1 MSEEYATIKAELIE
15 RLESETEEVTDY
27 LETDK
32 NIYVM
37 DTNVQT
43 NVNVFIKQA
52 IEKLEA
58 SELIGFDVYKDSKE
72 SISLISDENKLKNL
86 TELPGKFASA
96 QEPETN
102 IFENKEKIKY
112 FYIKFQE
119 IVLVYRYTQRAYL
132 KSKAFIKIGKNEVG
146 HTKELQLVT
155 EEDDRIS
162 LDKQWPDLV
171 YDMADKRA
179 FLFNS
184 KQSEYIIDL
193 EVEITKTKK
202 SFPDIQKE
210 NAIFTEGSYPLFEE
224 AISYLNKTKVRKFVK
239 MIENKTYQKFVDN
252 RDKALGIKQK
262 YNFSIYFNE
271 YNEIIFNDDTSM
283 EDILHLL
290 SDDYVQSYLDEES
303 MVRDE

>member
-119 IVLVYRYTQRAYL
+119 IVLAYRYTQRAYL

-162 LDKQWPDLV
+162 LDKQWTDLV
-171 YDMADKRA
+171 YDMADKRV

-202 SFPDIQKE
+202 SFPDIQKK

-224 AISYLNKTKVRKFVK
+224 AISDLNKTKVRKFVK

-262 YNFSIYFNE
+262 YNFSINFNE